1 MIPATVP
8 KGPAVFAEERHR
20 LVTEQLTEQGKVG
33 VAHLSAL
40 FGITR
45 ETVRRDLA
53 QLEQQG
59 VLRRV
64 HGGAVAATRT
74 STAEQSHTARTTQ
87 NLAAK
92 RRIAA
97 KALELL
103 PRGAT
108 SMVIDAGTTTEL
120 LAGLLAEEL
129 AAPQAGQLLVITHAL
144 PIAQRVSPALPLE
157 LIGGRVRG
165 LTSAATGSHALAQ
178 LEDLRPDIAFV
189 GTNGVDAEFGL
200 STPDSL
206 EAAVKAAIVRCA
218 RRVVLL
224 ADASKL
230 GQTALVRF
238 AELSDIDTLVTDRQ
252 PAADLAAALEAADV
266 EVVLA

>member
-1 MIPATVP
+1 M
-8 KGPAVFAEERHR
+8 FAEERHR
-20 LVTEQLTEQGKVG
+20 LVTEHLSQQGKVS
-33 VAHLSAL
+33 VAHLSER

-59 VLRRV
+59 ILRRV
-64 HGGAVAATRT
+64 HGGAVTSTRT

-92 RRIAA
+92 SRIAA

-103 PRGAT
+103 PQGAT
-108 SMVIDAGTTTEL
+108 SILLDAGTTTEL
-120 LAGLLAEEL
+120 LAGLLAEEH
-129 AAPQAGQLLVITHAL
+129 AGPRAGELLVITHAL

-165 LTSAATGSHALAQ
+165 LTSAATGNHTLAQ
-178 LEDLRPDIAFV
+178 LEALRPDIAFV
-189 GTNGVDAEFGL
+189 GANGVDASFGL
-200 STPDSL
+200 STPDSI
-206 EAAVKAAIVRCA
+206 EAAVKSAIVSCA

-224 ADASKL
+224 ADSSKF
-230 GQTALVRF
+230 GETALVRF
-238 AELSDIDTLVTDRQ
+238 AALADIDSLVTDRE
-252 PAADLAAALEAADV
+252 PDAELAAALEAADV

>member
-1 MIPATVP
+1 M
-8 KGPAVFAEERHR
+8 FAEERHR
-20 LVTEQLTEQGKVG
+20 LVTEQLSLSGKVG
-33 VAHLSAL
+33 VADLSER

-53 QLEQQG
+53 QLEQVG

-64 HGGAVAATRT
+64 HGGAVAAAKT

-103 PRGAT
+103 PQGAT
-108 SMVIDAGTTTEL
+108 SILLDAGTTTEL

-129 AAPQAGQLLVITHAL
+129 AAPRAEELLVITHAL

-165 LTSAATGSHALAQ
+165 LTSAATGSHTLAQ
-178 LEDLRPDIAFV
+178 LDSLRPDIAFV
-189 GTNGVDAEFGL
+189 GANGVDAGFGL
-200 STPDSL
+200 STPDAL
-206 EAAVKAAIVRCA
+206 EAAVKTAIVGCA
-218 RRVVLL
+218 RRVVVL
-224 ADASKL
+224 ADSSKL
-230 GQTALVRF
+230 GETALVRF
-238 AELSDIDTLVTDRQ
+238 AALSDIDTLVTDRE
-252 PAADLAAALEAADV
+252 PDAELAAALEAADV